1 MSIVIPL
8 LISFTPALT
17 TLTLI
22 ARGDVRLWLIALLG
36 GGGWIL
42 ALLLRQPLLIMLTGI
57 GPSYIYVAS
66 FLAGLFEEC
75 LRLVL
80 LRINFVSRS
89 LLKGSLSLGL
99 GWGLSEALNIYTIPA
114 LITATLMGYSWLDLL
129 PGAVE
134 RNSATLLHVSLSLL
148 LSKNARDLRL
158 LFAAIF
164 LHTLLNVIGVTSL
177 LMLKDVWLVEG
188 LIALTSLLI
197 FTSIAFSILRLKDL
211 KSTKHK

>member
-1 MSIVIPL
+1 MEVVIPL
-8 LISFTPALT
+8 LISFTPGLT
-17 TLTLI
+17 ILTLT
-22 ARGDVRLWLIALLG
+22 AKRDVRLWLISLLG

-42 ALLLRQPLLIMLTGI
+42 ALLLRQPLLIMLAGI
-57 GPSYIYVAS
+57 GPSYIYIAS

-75 LRLVL
+75 FRLVL

-89 LLKGSLSLGL
+89 SLKGSLSLGL

-114 LITATLMGYSWLDLL
+114 LITAVMMGYSWLDLL

-134 RNSATLLHVSLSLL
+134 RNSATLLHVALSLL
-148 LSKNARDLRL
+148 LSKNVRDLRL
-158 LFAAIF
+158 LLAAIS

-177 LMLKDVWLVEG
+177 LVLKDVWLVEG

-197 FTSIAFSILRLKDL
+197 FTPIAYSTLRLRSL
-211 KSTKHK
+211 KGGKA